1 MSNSVFLPKNS
12 DNQSIKD
19 VLSATS
25 ALPSWLNSADKN
37 PKNLKKDINNLLH
50 ELQGGKKSSRKTS
63 KGSKGSKKSSKKMI
77 THEQLGGAKKAKK
90 QSKKSSRKS
99 SRKSSKKLI
108 EEIVG
113 GARKMSKKPSK
124 KTSKK
129 PSKKTS
135 KKLSGGA
142 YEVNN
147 EYIELSRPK
156 KHSKKHSKK
165 DSKKDSKKHS
175 KKHYKKHYENDSERS
190 TKKVSKKNSKKQSKN
205 KMGRELPLA
214 IVKGNEFKEHV
225 QKDMSLKGGPVL
237 MTFSYMIWNEFKAKN
252 SNATPDELFKGAM
265 NLYNE
270 YKKKGSL
277 ESMYKQAEK
286 KFAEKKAAKKEAKKA
301 AKMNS
306 SE

>member
-50 ELQGGKKSSRKTS
+50 ELQGGKKSSRKSS

-113 GARKMSKKPSK
+113 GARKISKKPSK

-129 PSKKTS
+129 PSKKPS

-142 YEVNN
+142 YEVNK

-156 KHSKKHSKK
+156 KS
-165 DSKKDSKKHS
+165 
-175 KKHYKKHYENDSERS
+175 
-190 TKKVSKKNSKKQSKN
+190 SKKNSAKDSEKDSEKSIKKISKKTYKKTSKKQSKN

-237 MTFSYMIWNEFKAKN
+237 MTFSYMIWNEYKAKN
-252 SNATPDELFKGAM
+252 ADATPDELFKGAM

-301 AKMNS
+301 SKMNS